1 MSAEKTTVPLS
12 KPIVHGDDEITEI
25 SLREMTAADISKCG
39 YPVQILAGGSSKPDG
54 ESIAALIA
62 RLGSLPPSVVGKLCA
77 RDYNACMGV
86 VMGFLGEGEA
96 A

>member
-12 KPIVHGDDEITEI
+12 KPIQHGDDEITEI
-25 SLREMTAADISKCG
+25 ALREMTGADITKCG
-39 YPVQILAGGSSKPDG
+39 YPVQILDNGSSKPDG
-54 ESIAALIA
+54 ASISALIA
-62 RLGSLPPSVVGKLCA
+62 RLGGLPPSVVGKLCA

>member
-1 MSAEKTTVPLS
+1 MSDRVAVPLS
-12 KPIVHGDDEITEI
+12 KPIEHAGDEITEI
-25 SLREMTAADISKCG
+25 ALRAMTAADISKCG
-39 YPVQILAGGSSKPDG
+39 YPVQILAGGSTKPDG

-62 RLGSLPPSVVGKLCA
+62 RLGGLPPSVVGKLSA

-86 VMGFLGEGEA
+86 VMGFLGDGEA